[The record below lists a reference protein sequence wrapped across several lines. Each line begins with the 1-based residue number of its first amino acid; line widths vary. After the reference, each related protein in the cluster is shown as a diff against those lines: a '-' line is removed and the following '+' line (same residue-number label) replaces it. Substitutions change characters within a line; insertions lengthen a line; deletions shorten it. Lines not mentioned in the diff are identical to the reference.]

1 MAPTL
6 TEAGTVRAA
15 ELLLDRVT
23 AAPVAVAG
31 PERVTVQLVE
41 EPPAI
46 VVAAQA
52 SDESVTSAAVTAGAV
67 TSGAVPSGA
76 VTVTET
82 ICAAPAYEAV
92 IVAVCL
98 LLTGVVL
105 AVKMVVVAPGAILT
119 KAGTVTDAALLER
132 ANSAGEEEAALNDTV
147 QVEEAPPITSLGAQL
162 SEKMDGASVGGIIAP
177 PVPVTVKAP
186 PDGEA
191 PTRFN
196 KPIEVVECRGCQ
208 PEGYAGDQAVRNDVV
223 VHASQQTHVRAG

>member
-1 MAPTL
+1 M
-6 TEAGTVRAA
+6 
-15 ELLLDRVT
+15 
-23 AAPVAVAG
+23 
-31 PERVTVQLVE
+31 
-41 EPPAI
+41 
-46 VVAAQA
+46 
-52 SDESVTSAAVTAGAV
+52 
-67 TSGAVPSGA
+67 
-76 VTVTET
+76 
-82 ICAAPAYEAV
+82 
-92 IVAVCL
+92 AVCL

-132 ANSAGEEEAALNDTV
+132 ANSADEEEAALTDTV

-196 KPIEVVECRGCQ
+196 KPIEVVE
-208 PEGYAGDQAVRNDVV
+208 AVG
-223 VHASQQTHVRAG
+223 ASLKVTLAIKPLGMMLLFMPASRARTSRMTVRRKWFFPRWLTWPPRLHLRRLWRMSGSPGSIE

>member
-1 MAPTL
+1 M
-6 TEAGTVRAA
+6 
-15 ELLLDRVT
+15 
-23 AAPVAVAG
+23 
-31 PERVTVQLVE
+31 
-41 EPPAI
+41 
-46 VVAAQA
+46 
-52 SDESVTSAAVTAGAV
+52 
-67 TSGAVPSGA
+67 
-76 VTVTET
+76 
-82 ICAAPAYEAV
+82 
-92 IVAVCL
+92 AVCL

-196 KPIEVVECRGCQ
+196 KPIEVVE
-208 PEGYAGDQAVRNDVV
+208 AVGASLKVTLAIKPLGMMLLFMPASRHMYEPDNGAQEMVFPALVDMAPATAFTAIMEDV
-223 VHASQQTHVRAG
+223 G